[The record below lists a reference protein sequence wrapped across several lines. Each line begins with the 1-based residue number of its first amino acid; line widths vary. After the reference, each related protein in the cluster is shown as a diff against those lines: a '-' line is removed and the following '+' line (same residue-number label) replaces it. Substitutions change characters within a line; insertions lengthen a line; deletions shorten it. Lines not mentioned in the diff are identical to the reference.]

1 MGPIAMGHQ
10 SISGRKDHETYL
22 TLIRKVHVL
31 WVNMIVQFVLLQ
43 VGEVAARE
51 GAAVLFLFQ
60 IMENESFNLD
70 TVWVV
75 LERTKSLKVYKFIEW
90 NFYGSMKYGSSMYCW
105 FWIFCHRTHKYFQ
118 FPQHEFQHAV

>member
-1 MGPIAMGHQ
+1 
-10 SISGRKDHETYL
+10 
-22 TLIRKVHVL
+22 
-31 WVNMIVQFVLLQ
+31 MIVQFVLLQ

-90 NFYGSMKYGSSMYCW
+90 NFYGSMKYGSLMYCW
-105 FWIFCHRTHKYFQ
+105 F
-118 FPQHEFQHAV
+118 